1 MTSDVNLNMQGQ
13 HSGNGATGSNS
24 KKEQTK
30 RKGDGDVKMM
40 WNGLGEQNGRR
51 DQV

>member
-24 KKEQTK
+24 TKEQ
-30 RKGDGDVKMM
+30 RKQNGGGDVKMM
-40 WNGLGEQNGRR
+40 LNGFGEQNGRR